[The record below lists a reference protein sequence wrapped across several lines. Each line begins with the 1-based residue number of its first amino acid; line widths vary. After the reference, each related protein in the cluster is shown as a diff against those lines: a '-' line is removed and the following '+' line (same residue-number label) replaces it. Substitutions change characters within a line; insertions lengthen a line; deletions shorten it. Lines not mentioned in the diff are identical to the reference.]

1 MSARTLSIDWLAYT
15 IKGAAFLPLANT
27 EELIAA
33 LPDFLKSD
41 EIVLEKGMFGYAAAA
56 RGSSG
61 ARALFGNDSRMG
73 LHVIWSGSAL
83 VGQDACVLIK
93 EARLRGAHFTRV
105 DVAFDMREGCVADF
119 VHAYKQGRFT
129 GRRRDYSEIKSSG
142 DGHTFYVGSRSSDQM
157 MRIYNKAAQ
166 MEVSGIWIRA
176 ELETKGDL
184 ADGVCRFIT
193 NTANQTAAMLGVI
206 NAFVAFPSIPAWE
219 TGDLEYSI
227 SGSDKGS
234 RKTREW
240 ALGAVR
246 TQAELCLLD
255 KTFMEDLLATFI
267 AEGVDFASFFA
278 KVG

>member
-61 ARALFGNDSRMG
+61 ARALFGNDTRMG
-73 LHVIWSGSAL
+73 MHVVWSGAAL
-83 VGQDACVLIK
+83 RGQDARALIQ
-93 EARLRGAHFTRV
+93 EAFGRGAQFTRV
-105 DVAFDMREGCVADF
+105 DVALDMTEGCVGDF
-119 VHAYKQGRFT
+119 VHDYRCGRYA
-129 GRRRDYSEIKSSG
+129 GRKRTYSEIKSSG
-142 DGHTFYVGSRSSDQM
+142 DGHTLYIGSRSSDQM

-184 ADGVCRFIT
+184 ANGVCRFIT
-193 NTANQTAAMLGVI
+193 DQALPEEALLAVL
-206 NAFVAFPSIPAWE
+206 NAFVAFPGIPAWE
-219 TGDLEYSI
+219 TGDLEYSKA
-227 SGSDKGS
+227 GSDKGA